1 MIHSGAE
8 HAVAIAKDKEIG
20 MESKRRRRK
29 HTFLRFEIEAL
40 RELPRKLSWMD
51 WIWLAIELLLVIGL
65 LLAVVLVRSCNG

>member
-8 HAVAIAKDKEIG
+8 HAVAIAKGKEIG
-20 MESKRRRRK
+20 MERKRK

-51 WIWLAIELLLVIGL
+51 WIWLAIELLLVTGL
-65 LLAVVLVRSCNG
+65 LLAVVLVRSCNS

>member
-40 RELPRKLSWMD
+40 RELPRKLGWMD
-51 WIWLAIELLLVIGL
+51 GIWLFIELLVVIL
-65 LLAVVLVRSCNG
+65 IVLSCNG